1 MPMMRS
7 LLSCLMLV
15 AACTSPPPAP
25 RPLKPRP
32 EKLVSVRPVR
42 VEAGFEVWREGERL
56 ILQDGLL
63 IQLEGFGSAMFM
75 PRAALSTPSFVLDTT
90 AVERVASPPFD
101 RRVTLL
107 APSPAPGTSAP
118 LWLSYPGFD
127 PERFRGPLPPVRKDG
142 SVPAPYDSGWT
153 ILAPPAGTPRAT
165 YASVE
170 ALQREVTSVIRLPP

>member
-1 MPMMRS
+1 MMRA
-7 LLSCLMLV
+7 LLSCLVLV

-42 VEAGFEVWREGERL
+42 VESGFEVWREGERVTL
-56 ILQDGLL
+56 HDGLL
-63 IQLEGFGSAMFM
+63 IQLEGVSPTLFM
-75 PRAALSTPSFVLDTT
+75 PRAQTEPCFVLDTT
-90 AVERVASPPFD
+90 AVERVAGPLPD
-101 RRVTLL
+101 RRVALL

-127 PERFRGPLPPVRKDG
+127 TERLRGPLPPVRKDG

-170 ALQREVTSVIRLPP
+170 ALRREVLSALRTQE